1 MTGRMLLLLLQSGVL
16 AATYNRIIP
25 AIPAFFYIK
34 MQKMQKIT
42 MPPDGKLPL
51 PVCHTVFDPVWK
63 KRYSRPRPLWAAQRE
78 VFRKMSGAAYIC

>member
-1 MTGRMLLLLLQSGVL
+1 
-16 AATYNRIIP
+16 
-25 AIPAFFYIK
+25 

-42 MPPDGKLPL
+42 MPPDGKLPP

-78 VFRKMSGAAYIC
+78 VIRKMSGAAYIC